1 MAERYLS
8 ARALFSWIS
17 ARISSSVDMAEE
29 RAERTEIREK
39 RKAEEELKVNR
50 RS

>member
-1 MAERYLS
+1 
-8 ARALFSWIS
+8 
-17 ARISSSVDMAEE
+17 MAEE

-39 RKAEEELKVNR
+39 RKAEEELKVNK

>member
-1 MAERYLS
+1 MAERYLF
-8 ARALFSWIS
+8 ARPLFSWIC